1 MATLNKEDNIMV
13 YCAGGYRSM
22 IACSIL
28 AANGFEK
35 TINVEGGYS
44 KLSQQDVPLTLGE
57 SCSNYEMEKARVN
70 LIDVRTP
77 DEFNAGSVPNAIN
90 FPLNEV
96 VNRLD
101 ELKELQ
107 PMLVFCA
114 AGVRSQ
120 KAIDFLIANGVNQV
134 ENGGGWLDVNAR
146 LNSL

>member
-1 MATLNKEDNIMV
+1 ML
-13 YCAGGYRSM
+13 
-22 IACSIL
+22 
-28 AANGFEK
+28 
-35 TINVEGGYS
+35 
-44 KLSQQDVPLTLGE
+44 KLDK
-57 SCSNYEMEKARVN
+57 MEKVN

-90 FPLNEV
+90 IPLNEV

-101 ELKELQ
+101 ELKGLQ

-120 KAIDFLIANGVNQV
+120 KAIDFLMANGVNQL

>member
-1 MATLNKEDNIMV
+1 ML
-13 YCAGGYRSM
+13 
-22 IACSIL
+22 
-28 AANGFEK
+28 
-35 TINVEGGYS
+35 
-44 KLSQQDVPLTLGE
+44 KLD
-57 SCSNYEMEKARVN
+57 EMENVN
-70 LIDVRTP
+70 LIDVRTN

-90 FPLNEV
+90 IPLNEV

-120 KAIDFLIANGVNQV
+120 KAIDFLMANGVNQV
-134 ENGGGWLDVNAR
+134 ENGGGWLDVNVR